1 MPRNAI
7 IDQIKDFVIKIT
19 PLKRMGEPLDIAKGV
34 AFLASSDASFI
45 TGANLLIDGGI
56 LLNSPGD
63 LNSALTKPFI

>member
-1 MPRNAI
+1 VPRNAI

-56 LLNSPGD
+56 ILNSQGD
-63 LNSALTKPFI
+63 LTSLLTKPFI